1 MAFLKDSQPAQQP
14 FLTAPMSVL
23 SLIGVLVLA
32 HVVRVMLPGELPD
45 SILETYAFI
54 PARYAGGPDFA
65 HDTLFQKIVPFVSH
79 IFLHANATHV
89 GVNCLWLLA
98 FGPILARRLNTL
110 KFLLFFLFCG
120 IAGVVTHLIVYWGS
134 DAAVVGASGAI
145 AGLMGG
151 AMRVAYGGFYGLR
164 LAPLFSRRILMFSL
178 VWVAVNIVSGI
189 LGLGLSDQV
198 VPVAW
203 VVHMGGYFAGLLAIG
218 LFDWLP
224 LGERALREA

>member
-1 MAFLKDSQPAQQP
+1 MAFLKDSQPAHQP

-23 SLIGVLVLA
+23 WLIGVLVLA
-32 HVVRVMLPGELPD
+32 HMVRVMLPGELSE

-54 PARYAGGPDFA
+54 PARYAGGADFA
-65 HDTLFQKIVPFVSH
+65 HDTLFQRIVPFLSH

-89 GVNCLWLLA
+89 GVNSLWLLA

-110 KFLLFFLFCG
+110 KFFLFFLFCG
-120 IAGVVTHLIVYWGS
+120 VAGALTHLMVYWGS

-151 AMRVAYGGFYGLR
+151 AMRVAYARFYGLR
-164 LAPLFSRRILMFSL
+164 LAPVLSQRIVMFSL
-178 VWVAVNIVSGI
+178 VWVAVNIVSGV
-189 LGLGLSDQV
+189 LGIGLSDQV
-198 VPVAW
+198 VLVAW

-218 LFDWLP
+218 LFDWPP